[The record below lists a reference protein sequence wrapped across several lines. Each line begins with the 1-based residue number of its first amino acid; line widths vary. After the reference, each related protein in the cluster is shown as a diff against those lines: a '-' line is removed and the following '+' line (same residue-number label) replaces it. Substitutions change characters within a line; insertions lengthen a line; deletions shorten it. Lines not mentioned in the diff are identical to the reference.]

1 MAKNKG
7 SFDIAAGTTLSG
19 TTETLNDGNTGV
31 VETGATLTSSTSNPE
46 VTFGNGTTSLTN
58 SGTISSTGD
67 RALDASGLANGS
79 NITVTNNNGAKILD
93 LLAATGASGENNDA
107 FKIKS
112 DFSGGSVKVDNS
124 GYLVAGNVDSS
135 GNVVLATSATS
146 SGRGIDFG
154 DIVSSPVTIDNNATG
169 VIGAADSDAIR
180 PGDDFTINNYGTII
194 GEHLGSSTSGN
205 DGIDYKTTTNL
216 TTGTGTINNFV
227 GASIIGAHHG
237 ITGDF
242 SITVNN
248 SGTITGE
255 LGSGINLDTVSGT
268 TDVNNHGT
276 ISGTAGGAQDGDGID
291 VDYLI
296 DLENYGKVEAY
307 GTSTG
312 SLSEAVTIGGGTIN
326 NYAGGVIESVQRAI
340 TVDNSNDGDAFGATT
355 IYNEGSIIGDDGQ
368 AISITDTFTDIITNK
383 GTITGSVSVGDGND
397 VFNAYTG
404 STLTGQLDGGAGID
418 TMILLGTGTGSFG
431 DVVNFE
437 TLDVQ
442 GGAWTLSDDEGF
454 SLGTTIESGISLQ
467 IGTGGSTGTLTGA
480 IDDEG
485 TLTFDRSG
493 SLTMS
498 SDISGAGTV
507 VQNGP
512 GTTLLSAQNSYSG
525 GTTLDSGTLDVDA
538 LHGAGSGAITF
549 ETGAQTLRIET
560 AALQNG
566 DFSNVI
572 KGFGSGDRIDLA
584 NSDATHIDLG
594 ADNVLTISGG
604 TTGTVTIH
612 LDPSQ
617 SFAGEFFHL
626 DSDSGSGLYITESDQ
641 PCYCRGTLI
650 LTDRGER
657 RVEEL
662 QIGDKLVTLAG
673 AQRPIKWIGRRG
685 YAGRY
690 ILGRQ
695 NILPVCIKVGALGDG
710 VPRRDLWISPHH
722 AMFIDGVLIE
732 ARDLVND
739 LSIVQSTGVD
749 EVEYFHLELD
759 THDVI
764 LAEGAASETFI
775 DDDCR
780 MMFHNAREYA
790 QLYPNESQNPVQY
803 SAPRR
808 NEGYEVETARRHINA
823 RAGLVGSST
832 ANSAPRVRGFVDRPG
847 PDRVV
852 GWVQIPDRPDAP
864 LCVDIL
870 VAGRQIGCALAN
882 VYREDLAAAGMGHG
896 RYGFEFALSADID
909 PATVAVRCT
918 IADAT
923 LPLTGAARSAIAGA
937 RAAAA

>member
-1 MAKNKG
+1 MTKKSG

-19 TTETLNDGNTGV
+19 TTETLNDGNTGA
-31 VETGATLTSSTSNPE
+31 VETGATLTSATGNPE
-46 VTFGNGTTSLTN
+46 VTFGNGTTKLTN

-79 NITVTNNNGAKILD
+79 KITVTNNAGGKILD
-93 LLAATGASGENNDA
+93 LLAATGGSGENNDA
-107 FKIKS
+107 FKIKT
-112 DFSGGSVKVDNS
+112 DFSGGSVTVNNS
-124 GYLVAGNVDSS
+124 GYLVAGNVDSN
-135 GNVVLATSATS
+135 GNVVLASSASS

-154 DIVSSPVTIDNNATG
+154 DIVSSPVTINNNATG

-216 TTGTGTINNFV
+216 TTGTGTINNFA

-242 SITVNN
+242 AITVNN
-248 SGTITGE
+248 SGTITGQ

-268 TDVNNHGT
+268 TDVTNHGT
-276 ISGTAGGAQDGDGID
+276 ISGTAGGTQDGDGID

-368 AISITDTFTDIITNK
+368 AISITDTFTDVITNK

-418 TMILLGTGTGSFG
+418 TLILLGTGTGSFG

-442 GGAWTLSDDEGF
+442 GGTWTLSDDEAF
-454 SLGTTIESGISLQ
+454 SLGATIESGTNLQ

-498 SDISGAGTV
+498 SGISGAGTV

-512 GTTLLSAQNSYSG
+512 GTTVLSAQNSYSG

-549 ETGAQTLRIET
+549 ETGTQTLRIET
-560 AALQNG
+560 AALQGG

-572 KGFGSGDRIDLA
+572 KGFASGDRIDLA
-584 NSDATHIDLG
+584 NSNATHADLG

-612 LDPSQ
+612 LDPSE

-626 DSDSGSGLYITESDQ
+626 ASDGGSGLYITENSQ
-641 PCYCRGTLI
+641 PCYCRGTLV

-695 NILPVCIKVGALGDG
+695 DILPICIKVGALGDG
-710 VPRRDLWISPHH
+710 IPRRDLWISPHH

-739 LSIVQSTGVD
+739 VSIVQSTGID
-749 EVEYFHLELD
+749 EVEYFHLELE

-775 DDDCR
+775 DDDSR
-780 MMFHNAREYA
+780 MMFHNAHEYA
-790 QLYPNESQNPVQY
+790 RLYPNEQQNPAQY
-803 SAPRR
+803 CAPRR

-823 RAGLVGSST
+823 RAGLLRPDAV
-832 ANSAPRVRGFVDRPG
+832 NSAPKVRGFVDRTGPG
-847 PDRVV
+847 QVV
-852 GWVQIPDRPDAP
+852 GWVQLPDRPDAP

-870 VAGRQIGCALAN
+870 AAGRLIGCALAN
-882 VYREDLAAAGMGHG
+882 VYRRDLLDAGIGHG
-896 RYGFEFALSADID
+896 RYGFEFALSDEID
-909 PATVAVRCT
+909 PATVEVRCT
-918 IADAT
+918 IADTT
-923 LPLTGAARSAIAGA
+923 LRLTREAIADA
-937 RAAAA
+937 RIAAAA